1 MHTILGFRDERKG
14 MAQQSPLYVFGG
26 NQNELERLLRQA
38 EDLKPES
45 SWLLDQLAIA
55 PGAKVADIGCGP
67 IGVLDMLSERVGAGG
82 TVVGIEREPRF
93 AAMARAEIARRGLD
107 NVSIVEGDMLS
118 TEVEPG
124 TFDLVHERLVLIN
137 MPPADRQALLASMV
151 RLVRPGGL
159 IAVESW
165 DRASYVVHPENSSWD
180 ILNEAYRE
188 AVRATNGDGT
198 SGRTLPWLLRSSGV
212 TDVRHK
218 VHVRSVEVGD
228 RRRTHRLSILEV
240 AKPRILATGRLSE
253 AEFSRHFA
261 ALTEHLADP
270 DTLLIDQ
277 LFIQAWG
284 RRPA

>member
-1 MHTILGFRDERKG
+1 

-55 PGAKVADIGCGP
+55 PGTKVADIGCGP
-67 IGVLDMLSERVGAGG
+67 IGVLDLLSDRVGPAGS
-82 TVVGIEREPRF
+82 VVGIEREPRF
-93 AAMARAEIARRGLD
+93 AAMARAEIARRGLK
-107 NVSIVEGDMLS
+107 NVAIVEGDALNAAL
-118 TEVEPG
+118 EPG

-137 MPPADRQALLASMV
+137 MLPTDQRALLASMV

-165 DRASYVVHPENSSWD
+165 DRASYLVHPECPSWD
-180 ILNEAYRE
+180 VLNDAYRE

-198 SGRTLPWLLRSSGV
+198 TGRTLPWLLRSSGV

-218 VHVRSVEVGD
+218 VHVRSVDVGD
-228 RRRTHRLSILEV
+228 RRRTHRLGILEV
-240 AKPRILATGRLSE
+240 AKPRILAAGRLSG
-253 AEFSRHFA
+253 AEFDRHFA
-261 ALTEHLADP
+261 ALAEHLADP

-277 LFIQAWG
+277 LFVQAWG
-284 RRPA
+284 RRPD